1 MMPGSGD
8 DPGGTDRDRMRASR
22 ADREQVVDVLKT
34 AYVQE
39 RLTEDE
45 LDARVGRALAARTYA
60 DLDALTADVPAIPAR
75 PDLTQPPDL
84 ARSPGPASVRRPGNL
99 TWNRPTKTVFKFSIG
114 TVAAITLAVSVVAG
128 VADGPGAAVMVA
140 VFFTIVA
147 TIAAGLGA
155 SIVMGILTLESR
167 LRRGPGAKPPSV
179 SGTSPRAYQRPP
191 SASPPSPPRHGGD
204 PALATG

>member
-1 MMPGSGD
+1 MPGSGD
-8 DPGGTDRDRMRASR
+8 EPGGTDRGRMRASR
-22 ADREQVVDVLKT
+22 TDREQVVEKLKT

-60 DLDALTADVPAIPAR
+60 DLDALTADIPLA
-75 PDLTQPPDL
+75 QPPDL
-84 ARSPGPASVRRPGNL
+84 VQSADLGRSAGPAGVRRGNL
-99 TWNRPTKTVFKFSIG
+99 TWNRSTKTVFKCSIG
-114 TVAAITLAVSVVAG
+114 AIAAITLTVSVVAG
-128 VADGPGAAVMVA
+128 VADGAGAAVMVA
-140 VFFTIVA
+140 AFFTIVA

-167 LRRGPGAKPPSV
+167 LRKRPGARPPSA
-179 SGTSPRAYQRPP
+179 SGTSPRTYQRPP
-191 SASPPSPPRHGGD
+191 SASPPRRGSD